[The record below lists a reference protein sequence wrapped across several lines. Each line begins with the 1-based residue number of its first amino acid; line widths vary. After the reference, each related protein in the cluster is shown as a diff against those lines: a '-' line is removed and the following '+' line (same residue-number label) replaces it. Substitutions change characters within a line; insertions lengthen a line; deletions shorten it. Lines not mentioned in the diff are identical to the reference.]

1 MFITPDRHL
10 TSHNAPFV
18 TNPLSGPKDDRKLLE
33 TGLDAVTPLGLT
45 RTAVAIV
52 VVALMTGVRTPAS
65 AVIDDS
71 LLVRI
76 YDNAGVL
83 ASELTAALRTTHDI
97 LRRADL
103 NVDWV
108 QCRARRDGPVPV
120 VCDQPLS
127 PGDVVVRLIEGSDK
141 ETGERRALGYSLF
154 DANGVSGFATVYV
167 DRVDWLARRA
177 QYPRAPVLGR
187 AIAHEIGHLLLRS
200 NAHTESGLMRE
211 VWTAEQVARNRR
223 EDWTFSADQGGDLRN
238 ARLATMGNARKFK
251 RPRT

>member
-1 MFITPDRHL
+1 MTPVGF
-10 TSHNAPFV
+10 A
-18 TNPLSGPKDDRKLLE
+18 
-33 TGLDAVTPLGLT
+33 
-45 RTAVAIV
+45 RTAAAIV
-52 VVALMTGVRTPAS
+52 VVALMTGVRAPAS

-83 ASELTAALRTTHDI
+83 SSELAAALRTTYDI

-103 NVDWV
+103 SVDWV

-127 PGDVVVRLIEGSDK
+127 SGDVVVRLIEGSDK

-154 DANGVSGFATVYV
+154 DANGLSGFATVYV
-167 DRVDWLARRA
+167 DRVDWLAKRA

-187 AIAHEIGHLLLRS
+187 AIAHEIGHLILRS
-200 NAHTESGLMRE
+200 NAHTETGLMRE
-211 VWTAEQVARNRR
+211 VWTAEQVVRNRR
-223 EDWTFSADQGGDLRN
+223 EDWTFSPDQGGDLRN
-238 ARLATMGNARKFK
+238 ARLATMGNAKKAR

>member
-1 MFITPDRHL
+1 LVKTAAVII
-10 TSHNAPFV
+10 
-18 TNPLSGPKDDRKLLE
+18 
-33 TGLDAVTPLGLT
+33 GL
-45 RTAVAIV
+45 I
-52 VVALMTGVRTPAS
+52 LMTSTRTPAS

-103 NVDWV
+103 AVDWV
-108 QCRARRDGPVPV
+108 QCRARRDGPVPA

-127 PGDVVVRLIEGSDK
+127 SGDVVVRLIEGSDA
-141 ETGERRALGYSLF
+141 ESGERRAMGYSLF

-177 QYPRAPVLGR
+177 QYPRGPLLGR
-187 AIAHEIGHLLLRS
+187 AIAHEIGHLLLRT
-200 NAHTESGLMRE
+200 NAHTQTGLMRE
-211 VWTAEQVARNRR
+211 VWTAEQVVRNRR
-223 EDWTFSADQGGDLRN
+223 EDWTFSPDQNGDLRN
-238 ARLATMGNARKFK
+238 ARFAATGNNKKGR

>member
-1 MFITPDRHL
+1 M
-10 TSHNAPFV
+10 
-18 TNPLSGPKDDRKLLE
+18 DDSKIERNR
-33 TGLDAVTPLGLT
+33 TPLVRPRGLA
-45 RTAVAIV
+45 RTAAVIGAV
-52 VVALMTGVRTPAS
+52 LLMTSARTPAS

-83 ASELTAALRTTHDI
+83 LSELAAALRTTHDI

-103 NVDWV
+103 SVDWV
-108 QCRARRDGPVPV
+108 QCRARRDGPVPA

-127 PGDVVVRLIEGSDK
+127 SGDVVVRLIEGTDK
-141 ETGERRALGYSLF
+141 EGERRALGYSLF

-177 QYPRAPVLGR
+177 QYPRAPLLGR
-187 AIAHEIGHLLLRS
+187 AIAHEIGHLLLRT

-211 VWTAEQVARNRR
+211 VWTAEQVIRNRR
-223 EDWTFSADQGGDLRN
+223 EDWTFSPDQNGDLRN
-238 ARLATMGNARKFK
+238 ARFATMSNAKKGK

>member
-1 MFITPDRHL
+1 MTVRGFART
-10 TSHNAPFV
+10 
-18 TNPLSGPKDDRKLLE
+18 
-33 TGLDAVTPLGLT
+33 
-45 RTAVAIV
+45 TAV
-52 VVALMTGVRTPAS
+52 VAAAVLMTSTRTPAS

-83 ASELTAALRTTHDI
+83 ASELASALRTTHDI

-103 NVDWV
+103 AVDWV
-108 QCRARRDGPVPV
+108 QCRARRDGPVPA

-127 PGDVVVRLIEGSDK
+127 SGDVVVRLIEGSDK

-154 DANGVSGFATVYV
+154 DSNGVSGFATVYV

-200 NAHTESGLMRE
+200 NAHTETGLMRE
-211 VWTAEQVARNRR
+211 VWTAEQVVRNRR
-223 EDWTFSADQGGDLRN
+223 EDWTFSPDQNGDIRN
-238 ARLATMGNARKFK
+238 ARYAAMSNARKGRK
-251 RPRT
+251 PPT

>member
-1 MFITPDRHL
+1 MKT
-10 TSHNAPFV
+10 A
-18 TNPLSGPKDDRKLLE
+18 
-33 TGLDAVTPLGLT
+33 AVI
-45 RTAVAIV
+45 VA
-52 VVALMTGVRTPAS
+52 VALMTGTRTPAK

-71 LLVRI
+71 ILVRI

-83 ASELTAALRTTHDI
+83 ISELAAALRTTHEI

-103 NVDWV
+103 GVDWV
-108 QCRARRDGPVPV
+108 QCRARRDGPVPA

-127 PGDVVVRLIEGSDK
+127 SGDVVVRLIEGSDK
-141 ETGERRALGYSLF
+141 ESGERRALGYSLF
-154 DANGVSGFATVYV
+154 DADGVSGFATVYV
-167 DRVDWLARRA
+167 DRVDWLAKRA

-187 AIAHEIGHLLLRS
+187 AIAHEIGHLILRS

-211 VWTAEQVARNRR
+211 VWTAEQVVRDRR

-238 ARLATMGNARKFK
+238 ARLARSGNAKKIR

>member
-1 MFITPDRHL
+1 
-10 TSHNAPFV
+10 V
-18 TNPLSGPKDDRKLLE
+18 TNRGFASTVAAIAAAALLSG
-33 TGLDAVTPLGLT
+33 
-45 RTAVAIV
+45 
-52 VVALMTGVRTPAS
+52 VRLPAS

-83 ASELTAALRTTHDI
+83 AGELTSALRTTHDI

-103 NVDWV
+103 GVDWV

-127 PGDVVVRLIEGSDK
+127 SGDVVVRLIEGSDK

-154 DANGVSGFATVYV
+154 DANGVSGFATIYV

-177 QYPRAPVLGR
+177 QSPRAPVLGR

-200 NAHTESGLMRE
+200 NAHTETGLMRE
-211 VWTAEQVARNRR
+211 VWTAEQVMRNRR
-223 EDWTFSADQGGDLRN
+223 EDWTFSPDQNGDLRN
-238 ARLATMGNARKFK
+238 ARVAMTGNAKKGR

>member
-1 MFITPDRHL
+1 LLGTGFTPL
-10 TSHNAPFV
+10 TSVGFF
-18 TNPLSGPKDDRKLLE
+18 
-33 TGLDAVTPLGLT
+33 
-45 RTAVAIV
+45 RTAAAVA
-52 VVALMTGVRTPAS
+52 VVALMTVARTPAS

-83 ASELTAALRTTHDI
+83 TTELAAALRTTHDI

-103 NVDWV
+103 SVDWV

-127 PGDVVVRLIEGSDK
+127 SGDVVVRLIEGSDK

-167 DRVDWLARRA
+167 DRVDWLAKRA

-200 NAHTESGLMRE
+200 NAHTETGLMRE

-238 ARLATMGNARKFK
+238 ARIAKMGNAKKGR

>member
-1 MFITPDRHL
+1 V
-10 TSHNAPFV
+10 TSA
-18 TNPLSGPKDDRKLLE
+18 
-33 TGLDAVTPLGLT
+33 GLT
-45 RTAVAIV
+45 RTAAAIV
-52 VVALMTGVRTPAS
+52 ALALMTAVRTPAAS

-83 ASELTAALRTTHDI
+83 TSELAAALRTTHDI

-103 NVDWV
+103 SVDWV
-108 QCRARRDGPVPV
+108 QCRARRDGPVPA

-127 PGDVVVRLIEGSDK
+127 SGDVVVRLIEGSDK

-154 DANGVSGFATVYV
+154 DSNGVSGFATVYV

-211 VWTAEQVARNRR
+211 VWTAEQVVRNRR
-223 EDWTFSADQGGDLRN
+223 EDWTFSPDQGGDLRN
-238 ARLATMGNARKFK
+238 ARLATMGNAKKTK

>member
-1 MFITPDRHL
+1 MTVRGFART
-10 TSHNAPFV
+10 
-18 TNPLSGPKDDRKLLE
+18 
-33 TGLDAVTPLGLT
+33 
-45 RTAVAIV
+45 TAV
-52 VVALMTGVRTPAS
+52 VAAAVLMTSTRTPAS

-83 ASELTAALRTTHDI
+83 ASELASALRTTHDI

-103 NVDWV
+103 AVDWV
-108 QCRARRDGPVPV
+108 QCRARRDGPVPA

-127 PGDVVVRLIEGSDK
+127 SGDVVVRLIEGSDK

-154 DANGVSGFATVYV
+154 DSNGVSGFATVYV

-200 NAHTESGLMRE
+200 NAHTETGLMRE
-211 VWTAEQVARNRR
+211 VWTAEQVVRNRR
-223 EDWTFSADQGGDLRN
+223 EDWTFSADQNGDIRN
-238 ARLATMGNARKFK
+238 ARYAAMSNARKGRK
-251 RPRT
+251 PPT

>member
-1 MFITPDRHL
+1 M
-10 TSHNAPFV
+10 PFV
-18 TNPLSGPKDDRKLLE
+18 TVRGFA
-33 TGLDAVTPLGLT
+33 TT
-45 RTAVAIV
+45 TAVIV
-52 VVALMTGVRTPAS
+52 AAVLMTSTRTPAS

-83 ASELTAALRTTHDI
+83 ASELASALRTTHDI

-103 NVDWV
+103 SVDWV
-108 QCRARRDGPVPV
+108 QCRARRDGPVPS

-127 PGDVVVRLIEGSDK
+127 SGDVVVRLIDGSDK

-154 DANGVSGFATVYV
+154 DSNGISGFATVYV

-177 QYPRAPVLGR
+177 QYARAPLLGR

-200 NAHTESGLMRE
+200 NAHTETGLMRE
-211 VWTAEQVARNRR
+211 VWTAEQVVRNRR
-223 EDWTFSADQGGDLRN
+223 EDWTFSPDQNGDIRN
-238 ARLATMGNARKFK
+238 ARYAAMSNARKGRK
-251 RPRT
+251 PPM

>member
-1 MFITPDRHL
+1 
-10 TSHNAPFV
+10 V
-18 TNPLSGPKDDRKLLE
+18 TVR
-33 TGLDAVTPLGLT
+33 GLV
-45 RTAVAIV
+45 RTVAAIV
-52 VVALMTGVRTPAS
+52 AAVLMTSARTPAS

-76 YDNAGVL
+76 YDNAGLLVG
-83 ASELTAALRTTHDI
+83 ELSAALRTTHDI

-103 NVDWV
+103 GVDWV
-108 QCRARRDGPVPV
+108 HCRARRDGPVPV

-127 PGDVVVRLIEGSDK
+127 SGDVVVRLIEGSDK
-141 ETGERRALGYSLF
+141 ESGARRALGYSLF

-177 QYPRAPVLGR
+177 QYPRAPLLGR

-200 NAHTESGLMRE
+200 NAHTEAGLMRE
-211 VWTAEQVARNRR
+211 VWTAEQVVRNRR
-223 EDWTFSADQGGDLRN
+223 EDWTFSPDQNGDLRN
-238 ARLATMGNARKFK
+238 ARLAAMSNARKGR